1 MRLTHPQLE
10 MFQTL
15 LRTLSVT
22 ETAQELASSQPTIS
36 RELKALEAQLG
47 FALFDRKSRRLEPTS
62 RALAL
67 NVVVQRSFLSI
78 AEIERAAQAIRG
90 ERLHRLTIAC
100 LPAFAHALIPDVVR
114 ALRQNR
120 PDTTFKVHSLEE
132 GALTRDIL
140 AKFFDLALVEGNISG
155 TAGVTT
161 TMRCGDLVCIMP
173 PDHALAQQVRLKPT
187 DFGEHDVIYYSDEDT
202 YRRRVDLWFQSAG
215 VTPRLA
221 IETTTATSMA
231 AMVGAGLGVAIVNPL
246 TALASDGAQVAVRPM
261 AQPIAYAVNLWRPD
275 ATGRNRLG
283 DEIAEVTTEAIRAIA
298 RRLAERGLT
307 NRAP

>member
-1 MRLTHPQLE
+1 MRLTHRQLE
-10 MFQTL
+10 IFQTL

-22 ETAQELASSQPTIS
+22 ETAQELASSQPTVS

-47 FALFDRKSRRLEPTS
+47 FMLFDRRSRRLEPTS

-90 ERLHRLTIAC
+90 ERLHRISIAC
-100 LPAFAHALIPDVVR
+100 LPAFAHALIPAV
-114 ALRQNR
+114 LRTIRQKR

-132 GALTRDIL
+132 TALTRDIL
-140 AKFFDLALVEGNISG
+140 AKFFDLALVEGHIAG
-155 TAGVTT
+155 TAGVAT
-161 TMRCGDLVCIMP
+161 TMSCGDLVCIMP
-173 PDHALAQQVRLKPT
+173 AGHPLAGRALLEPAHL
-187 DFGEHDVIYYSDEDT
+187 GEHDVIYYSDEDT
-202 YRRRVDLWFQSAG
+202 YRHRVDQWFQGAG

-246 TALASDGAQVAVRPM
+246 TALAVEGAGVTIRPM
-261 AQPIAYAVNLWRPD
+261 ARPIAYAINLWRPD
-275 ATGRNRLG
+275 TSSRNRLG
-283 DEIAEVTTEAIRAIA
+283 DDIAEATSRAVGVIGES
-298 RRLAERGLT
+298 LVERGLAT
-307 NRAP
+307 PKS